1 MRRFILLILA
11 ILPMSAMAQIPGIE
25 KIVEEYSN
33 LDNVVAMNINE
44 SMLGM
49 FLDVEDDTFDE
60 VDNIQIVLSEDPTIG
75 KEIIGKANK
84 VIKSIKAETMINVN
98 EENRAIAIY
107 TKKSGDIITDIILT
121 IEEEQSGVIA
131 IACQVPED
139 RLDELVQVPMN
150 L

>member
-1 MRRFILLILA
+1 
-11 ILPMSAMAQIPGIE
+11 MAQIPGIE

-33 LDNVVAMNINE
+33 SDNVVAMNINE

-49 FLDVEDDTFDE
+49 FLDEEDDTFDE

-75 KEIIGKANK
+75 KEIIDKANK

-98 EENRAIAIY
+98 EENRTIAIY

-131 IACQVPED
+131 IACQISED

>member
-11 ILPMSAMAQIPGIE
+11 TLPMSAMAQIPGIE
-25 KIVEEYSN
+25 KIVDEYSN

-49 FLDVEDDTFDE
+49 FLDEEDDTFDE

-107 TKKSGDIITDIILT
+107 TLKSGDIITDIILT